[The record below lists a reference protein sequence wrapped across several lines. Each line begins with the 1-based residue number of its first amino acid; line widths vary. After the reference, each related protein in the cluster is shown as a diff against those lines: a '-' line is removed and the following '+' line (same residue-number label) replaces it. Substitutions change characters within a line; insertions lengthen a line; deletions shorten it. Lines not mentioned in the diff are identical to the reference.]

1 LQMPLPETLIEGGV
15 NSVGIKRGQPIER
28 PIVNKRKVIVLGK
41 TPDGAG
47 ISISSTL
54 AGAPS
59 KRYQAMTTFDDRE
72 RAFEK
77 KFVIDEELKF
87 KIEARRDQAV
97 GEWAAAQLGLSGA
110 AAKEYVRAVRNE
122 GVVHKGEGVFQ
133 KVRKDFLTA
142 GVAVSDGQLREIMA
156 QYMTLSTRDVQRAE
170 GITSP

>member
-1 LQMPLPETLIEGGV
+1 
-15 NSVGIKRGQPIER
+15 
-28 PIVNKRKVIVLGK
+28 
-41 TPDGAG
+41 
-47 ISISSTL
+47 
-54 AGAPS
+54 
-59 KRYQAMTTFDDRE
+59 MTTFDERE
-72 RAFEK
+72 NAFEEK
-77 KFVIDEELKF
+77 YAHDEELKF

-133 KVRKDFLTA
+133 KVRKDFLAA